1 MFKRIINKC
10 QSAFSASKPNKD
22 KGSGEVW
29 QRDYKYP
36 PDKKGVPFIPSSQIY
51 NDQEVLIR
59 RIRGACLADEKEW
72 QQYYLPPI
80 LAYIDF
86 VHLLPASERNH
97 HRLLGG
103 LVNHG
108 LEVALLASQLAG
120 KHMFGLDAL
129 PRNRVALTKCWHL
142 AAFIGGLCH
151 DIGKP
156 CSDMKVVDES
166 GEHEWNPFMT
176 NICDWGKANRI
187 KEYYITWRKDDRHK
201 RHEAIAPLL
210 LDKIINTDAKAYM
223 VNASPEILKQLMLC
237 LEGEGFGVLQEIV
250 KDADAQSTKRDK
262 REMGVVNDGVGNP
275 VFNIIIAT
283 MASLIEKDIW
293 KVNAPGSVVWY
304 IDNALYVVWP
314 NACETFNDAVKAR
327 AEVGVPRN
335 ADSIADIL
343 LEHGSAEPNGSNR
356 YWWIAPDSLTAKS
369 PNIKLSA
376 LRLTN
381 PNMLFQV
388 TPEPVGG
395 KIVPVKSPDKG
406 QQNSQN
412 EEKAASTETVPFVD
426 GEPVFIPENE
436 QQGESMG
443 SVSQEPTSEEEKIR
457 QEVANTRQMSGEAPP
472 ILPYT
477 PHVDVPTEYKPD
489 NQTLIRNA
497 GNNTASE
504 KNGNRPDDYHLMR
517 LGDDGSPL
525 LYIAEDLKKGDLEWG
540 KDACIYEGKVALR
553 HPATLKG
560 YGIEPKVIVAR
571 LLKANHIVPD
581 PLSPT
586 KNVQAIPGLGK
597 ATARA
602 IVLAEEISHEILKLA
617 GHPSFQGDNT
627 QEAMP
632 ADLEQQVTD
641 SASVEEPPKENK
653 PSKKDRETKKKPA
666 PKEATPKPEKKV
678 KREKGELE
686 SLLDNVPEDK
696 VVHFDGDKST
706 SWISVK
712 RLIALSKDKGV
723 TRDIRRYIEGL
734 DKKLVKKIIYVEVNK
749 Q

>member
-1 MFKRIINKC
+1 MFKKLISKC
-10 QSAFSASKPNKD
+10 QGAFATPKPNED
-22 KGSGEVW
+22 KGLGEVW
-29 QRDYKYP
+29 KQDYKYP

-51 NDQEVLIR
+51 ADQEKLIR
-59 RIRGACLADEKEW
+59 RIRGTSLANDAEW
-72 QQYYLPPI
+72 DKYYLPAI

-108 LEVALLASQLAG
+108 LEVALLSVQLAG

-129 PRNRVALTKCWHL
+129 PRHRVALTKCWHL

-156 CSDMKVVDES
+156 CSDMTIVDES
-166 GEHEWNPFMT
+166 GEHEWNPFLE
-176 NICDWGKANRI
+176 NLCSWGKSNNI

-210 LDKIINTDAKAYM
+210 IDNILNKESKAYM
-223 VNASPEILKQLMLC
+223 VSASPEILKQLMLC

-250 KDADAQSTKRDK
+250 KDADSKSTKRDK

-275 VFNIIIAT
+275 VFNIIVST
-283 MASLIEKDIW
+283 MASLIEKEIW
-293 KVNAPGSVVWY
+293 KVNAPGAVVWY
-304 IDNALYVVWP
+304 MDNALYVVWP
-314 NACETFNDAVKAR
+314 NACETFNDAVKAN
-327 AEVGVPRN
+327 ADVGIPRN
-335 ADSIADIL
+335 AESIADIL
-343 LEHGSAEPNGSNR
+343 LEHGSAEPNGANR
-356 YWWIAPDSLTAKS
+356 YWWIAPDALTAKS

-376 LRLTN
+376 LKLTN
-381 PNMLFQV
+381 ANMLFQV
-388 TPEPVGG
+388 TPESVGG
-395 KIVPVKSPDKG
+395 KVVPLKTPVKE
-406 QQNSQN
+406 Q
-412 EEKAASTETVPFVD
+412 ETASSGGEAPFVD
-426 GEPVFIPENE
+426 TSPTTEEQPTQAPESI
-436 QQGESMG
+436 QQDAG
-443 SVSQEPTSEEEKIR
+443 VSAISQDPLSEEERIR
-457 QEVANTRQMSGEAPP
+457 QEVERTRQENGEAPP
-472 ILPYT
+472 IIPYT
-477 PHVDVPTEYKPD
+477 PNAEEPVEYKPD

-504 KNGNRPDDYHLMR
+504 QSGNRPDDYHLMR

-553 HPATLKG
+553 HPKTLQG

-586 KNVQAIPGLGK
+586 KNVQAVPGLGN

-617 GHPSFQGDNT
+617 GHPSFQGDGT
-627 QEAMP
+627 QGAAPVEP
-632 ADLEQQVTD
+632 AP
-641 SASVEEPPKENK
+641 VEEPPKENTQ
-653 PSKKDRETKKKPA
+653 SKKDSK
-666 PKEATPKPEKKV
+666 PKEKTESKKDSPKTEKKV
-678 KREKGELE
+678 KRKKGELE
-686 SLLDNVPEDK
+686 SLLEDVPEDK
-696 VVHFDGDKST
+696 VVHFDGDTST

-712 RLIALSKDKGV
+712 NLIALSKEKGV
-723 TRDIRRYIEGL
+723 TRDVRRYIDGL
-734 DKKLVKKIIYVEVNK
+734 EKKLVKKIIYVEVNK
-749 Q
+749 K